1 MILFICDNFPPENN
15 APAQRTYEH
24 CKHWVE
30 KGEQVTV
37 ITSFPNHPEGKIYPG
52 YSNRLFKFE
61 NVDGIKVLRIWTFM
75 ASNSGVIRRLIDHLS
90 FGFGALIAGIFLKN
104 YRIVIAT
111 SPQFFAGIFGAL
123 LAKLRSKPFLL
134 EIRDLWPAS
143 IEELEAISNKVVL
156 NGLRQL
162 EYWMYRRADL
172 IVVVTRSTKKMIVRN
187 GVDAEKVIVVRNG
200 FSSDRAHVKRPSNVL
215 NEILRMRAEGSFVV
229 GYVGT
234 VGLAHGL
241 SDLLVVARELS
252 VRQPNV
258 RFVVIGGGAQF
269 ADLRTKAVHM
279 DLENL
284 CFFDS
289 VPSEAVPGILQ
300 AIDLGIIML
309 KNKRL
314 FLSVIPSKMFEYMAC
329 GLPILLCARGE
340 SAMLVKQ
347 NKAGLVVNPE
357 QPRSMAEAIIEV
369 QRSPRLLEEFAA
381 NGKINSQKFTREM
394 HASKML
400 AAVKHLL
407 VK

>member
-1 MILFICDNFPPENN
+1 M
-15 APAQRTYEH
+15 
-24 CKHWVE
+24 
-30 KGEQVTV
+30 
-37 ITSFPNHPEGKIYPG
+37 
-52 YSNRLFKFE
+52 
-61 NVDGIKVLRIWTFM
+61 
-75 ASNSGVIRRLIDHLS
+75 
-90 FGFGALIAGIFLKN
+90 
-104 YRIVIAT
+104 
-111 SPQFFAGIFGAL
+111 
-123 LAKLRSKPFLL
+123 AKLRSKPFLL

-200 FSSDRAHVKRPSNVL
+200 FSSDRAHVKRPSNAL
-215 NEILRMRAEGSFVV
+215 NEILRMRAKGSFVV

-241 SDLLVVARELS
+241 SDLLVVAQELS

-269 ADLRTKAVHM
+269 AELRTKAVHM

-329 GLPILLCARGE
+329 GLPILLCAKR
-340 SAMLVKQ
+340 
-347 NKAGLVVNPE
+347 
-357 QPRSMAEAIIEV
+357 
-369 QRSPRLLEEFAA
+369 
-381 NGKINSQKFTREM
+381 
-394 HASKML
+394 
-400 AAVKHLL
+400 
-407 VK
+407 